1 MLNTFFGLLADEP
14 DTADTFIKDRT
25 DWLTFNRLALKAAR
39 KNPPLLLWILEMA
52 GIEDIFRWLGSYGAF
67 TVDAMKNL
75 LFSSWFTGW
84 LRSQEQWLTKSN
96 PQLWFK
102 LLVFS
107 SNLGHGK

>member
-1 MLNTFFGLLADEP
+1 M
-14 DTADTFIKDRT
+14 
-25 DWLTFNRLALKAAR
+25 KAAR